1 MPTPHIYNTL
11 TRTLEPVTSR
21 PDQGKTLSLYTCGPT
36 VYGYAHIGN
45 FRAYVFEDLLQ
56 RHLRERGFTVH
67 RVMNLTDV
75 DDKTIR
81 GAVAAGIP
89 LADYTRP
96 FKEAFFADAETLRLL
111 KAEVYPEATEPAQI
125 ERMIEMIATLLER
138 GHAYQAEDGS
148 IYFRI
153 ASFPSYG
160 KLARVDLEGQRPGQ
174 RANQRISSD
183 EYDKEAVADF
193 ALWKAWVLEDGAVGW
208 ESPWG
213 RGRPGWHIECS
224 AMATGLLGETIDI
237 HCGGVDNI
245 FPHHEAEIAQCE
257 CAGSGAGPF
266 VRYWMHCAHLMVEGS
281 KMAKSQGNFFTLRD
295 LLEKG
300 WTGREVRYA
309 LLAVHY
315 RAALNF
321 TIEGLGAARTALARL
336 DAWYERLQDMVG
348 VTYEELPKEQPV
360 EKPDGATEEFFT
372 ALDDDLNIS
381 SALAVLFETVRE
393 SNRRMDQGMLLPA
406 QARGLL
412 DWYERVNGVLSLWA
426 EAHDPTEVDDLLAKR
441 SAARCEKDWKKS
453 DELRDQLAALGWLVK
468 DTKGGQKL
476 TKLP

>member
-1 MPTPHIYNTL
+1 M
-11 TRTLEPVTSR
+11 TRALEPVAARS
-21 PDQGKTLSLYTCGPT
+21 DQGGALSLYTCGPT
-36 VYGYAHIGN
+36 VYSYAHIGN

-56 RHLRERGFTVH
+56 RHLMERGFTVR

-81 GAVAAGIP
+81 GSMAAGIS

-96 FKEAFFADAETLRLL
+96 FKEAFFKDAETLRLL
-111 KAEVYPEATEPAQI
+111 KLDEKCYPEATEPAHI
-125 ERMIEMIATLLER
+125 ARMIAMIATLLER
-138 GHAYQAEDGS
+138 GHAYQVEDGS

-153 ASFPSYG
+153 ASFSSYG

-174 RANQRISSD
+174 RVASD
-183 EYDKEAVADF
+183 EYEKEAIADF
-193 ALWKAWVLEDGAVGW
+193 ALWKAWVPEDGAVGW

-237 HCGGVDNI
+237 HCGGIDNI

-257 CAGSGAGPF
+257 CAGSCESPF

-315 RAALNF
+315 RASLNF
-321 TIEGLGAARTALARL
+321 TMEGLGAARIALARL
-336 DAWYERLQDMVG
+336 DAWRERLHATAGG
-348 VTYEELPKEQPV
+348 VSTI
-360 EKPDGATEEFFT
+360 EKTDSTAEDFFT

-381 SALAVLFETVRE
+381 SALSVLFETVRE
-393 SNRRMDQGMLLPA
+393 SNRRMDQGLLTPA
-406 QARGLL
+406 QAQGLFL
-412 DWYERVNGVLSLWA
+412 WYERVNGVLALEPESM
-426 EAHDPTEVDDLLAKR
+426 DDLLPKEILEVLDAR
-441 SAARCEKDWKKS
+441 ISARESKDWKKS
-453 DELRDQLAALGWLVK
+453 DELRDRLAVLGWQVK
-468 DTKGGQKL
+468 DTKDGQKVTRL
-476 TKLP
+476 TR

>member
-1 MPTPHIYNTL
+1 MSNVQILNTL
-11 TRTLEPVTSR
+11 TKEVEPLQTR
-21 PDQGKTLSLYTCGPT
+21 EGEGKTLSLYTCGPT
-36 VYGYAHIGN
+36 VYAYAHIGN

-56 RHLRERGFTVH
+56 RHLQERGFTVR

-81 GAVAAGIP
+81 GAHAAGVA

-96 FKEAFFADAETLRLL
+96 FKEAFFQDSKTLRLL
-111 KAEVYPEATEPAQI
+111 PAEAYPAATDPQQI
-125 ERMIEMIATLLER
+125 ALMIAMIGTLMEK

-148 IYFRI
+148 VYFRI
-153 ASFPSYG
+153 ASFPGYG
-160 KLARVDLEGQRPGQ
+160 KLARVDLE
-174 RANQRISSD
+174 NQRSSQRVASD

-193 ALWKAWVLEDGAVGW
+193 ALWKAWVPEDGAVGW

-213 RGRPGWHIECS
+213 KGRPGWHIECS

-257 CAGSGAGPF
+257 CVGAKPF

-281 KMAKSQGNFFTLRD
+281 KMAKSAGNFFTLRD
-295 LLEKG
+295 LLDKG

-309 LLAVHY
+309 LISVHY
-315 RAALNF
+315 RGALNF
-321 TIEGLGAARTALARL
+321 TMDGLAAARTALGRL
-336 DAWYERLQDMVG
+336 DAWRERLTETAGSEMEG
-348 VTYEELPKEQPV
+348 EI
-360 EKPDGATEEFFT
+360 PDLATEGFFA

-381 SALAVLFETVRE
+381 SAFAVLFETLRE
-393 SNRRMDQGMLLPA
+393 SNRRMDEGTLTPA

-412 DWYERVNGVLSLWA
+412 NWLARVDSVLALEP
-426 EAHDPTEVDDLLAKR
+426 EAMATIPPEVEELVTAR
-441 SAARCEKDWKKS
+441 AAARAAKEWNKS
-453 DELRDQLAALGWLVK
+453 DEIRDQIASLGWLVK
-468 DTKGGQKL
+468 DTKDGQKI
-476 TKLP
+476 TKG